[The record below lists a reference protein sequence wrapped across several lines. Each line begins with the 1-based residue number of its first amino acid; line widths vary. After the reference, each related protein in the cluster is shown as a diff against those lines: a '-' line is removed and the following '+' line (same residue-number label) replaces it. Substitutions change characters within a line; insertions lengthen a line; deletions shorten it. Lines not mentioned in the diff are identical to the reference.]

1 MKITIDKVRSFDM
14 TRLQKLIEE
23 GDVARLKVFM
33 TEYGLTVKDGK
44 IVPDKTHKHLWD
56 ESVKYWD
63 KKQLVTKINLNSA
76 YGSLLNAGSRFY
88 DKRVGQSTTL
98 SGRMIVRHMS
108 AFINEFMTG
117 QYDHTG
123 DAIIYGD
130 TDSSYFSAWP
140 MLTGDNPDF
149 SWTKEDCILMYD
161 SIADQV
167 NLSFPAFMQQS
178 FHCPDDAG
186 KLIKAGREIV
196 ATRGLF
202 ITKKRYAVL
211 IFDLDGKRT
220 DIDGKPGKI
229 KAMGLDL
236 KRSDT
241 PKFVQE
247 FLMEILNDVLSGC
260 DRSIIIDKIIEFK
273 QRFVEL
279 PSWEKGTPKRVNN
292 LTSYTAKFMANH
304 KANLPGHV
312 RAAVNWNL
320 LRGMNNDNH
329 SLKIVDGQKTIVCKL
344 RSNPMGWTSIGYPI
358 DEDNLPTWYKELPFD
373 DELMQSTIV
382 DKKIDNLLGEL
393 GWNLGEVTDTVS
405 TFNNLFDF

>member
-1 MKITIDKVRSFDM
+1 MNEI
-14 TRLQKLIEE
+14 
-23 GDVARLKVFM
+23 KVFKGRVKSVRKIEAAKN
-33 TEYGLTVKDGK
+33 EYVYDIGM
-44 IVPDKTHKHLWD
+44 KHDVNQWYFAND
-56 ESVKYWD
+56 I
-63 KKQLVTKINLNSA
+63 LVHN
-76 YGSLLNAGSRFY
+76 
-88 DKRVGQSTTL
+88 
-98 SGRMIVRHMS
+98 
-108 AFINEFMTG
+108 
-117 QYDHTG
+117 
-123 DAIIYGD
+123 
-130 TDSSYFSAWP
+130 SSYFSAWP
-140 MLTGDNPDF
+140 MLTTDNPDF
-149 SWTKEDCILMYD
+149 SWSKEDCIMMYD
-161 SIADQV
+161 NIADQV

-247 FLMEILNDVLSGC
+247 FLMEILNDVLTGC
-260 DRSIIIDKIIEFK
+260 DRSIIIDKIVEFK

-292 LTSYTAKFMANH
+292 LTSYTAKFVVNH

-329 SLKIVDGQKTIVCKL
+329 SLKIVDGQKTIVCRL

-358 DEDNLPTWYKELPFD
+358 DEQNLPTWFKELPFD
-373 DELMQSTIV
+373 DGLMQSTIV
-382 DKKIDNLLGEL
+382 DQKIDNLLGEL
-393 GWNLGEVTDTVS
+393 GWNLGEETDTVS
-405 TFNNLFDF
+405 TFNSLFNF